1 MTDLPNPRR
10 TLLWLALAASALAPA
25 LAQAQTMSASGTY
38 SFGGNPVATLGPSV
52 FPFNPNVDVL
62 LFTGA
67 GSNSVG
73 MHTYGSL
80 SGNFGSRSSGQGVYD
95 VTGTYNI
102 TESISNPGAAP
113 LAATMNFN
121 ITPGMLMNTLNSS
134 TGAGEFVSAYINF
147 DIRVNGSP
155 VWGSNAT
162 LRTDS
167 TGTSF
172 SSGGTNLY
180 GLSAPGYYTIA
191 GGAFSANLG
200 TIAAGGSISLSY
212 TLSTATSGNS
222 AGGPGV
228 FVPEQTFHVPDQW
241 VSGCQRAVALHAA
254 KQGAAPD
261 SVICDPTPVF
271 VAGHDVVV
279 PAHTQFSQFSGVN
292 GSHASSGDPFTI
304 DTTSGAPIF
313 LGVRS
318 SDPNGLHF
326 TTSPVPEPA
335 HAALLLAGLGW
346 LGWRSRRRA

>member
-10 TLLWLALAASALAPA
+10 TLLWLALIASALAPT
-25 LAQAQTMSASGTY
+25 LTQAQTMSASGTY
-38 SFGGNPVATLGPSV
+38 SFGGSPLATLGPSV
-52 FPFNPNVDVL
+52 FPSNPNVDVL
-62 LFTGA
+62 LFAGA
-67 GSNSVG
+67 GGNSVG

-134 TGAGEFVSAYINF
+134 TGAGEFVNAYINF

-172 SSGGTNLY
+172 SSSGTNLY
-180 GLSAPGYYTIA
+180 SLSAPGYYTIA

-222 AGGPGV
+222 TGGAGI

-241 VSGCQRAVALHAA
+241 VSECPPAVALKAA
-254 KQGAAPD
+254 KQGAAAD
-261 SVICDPTPVF
+261 FVRFCDPVPRF

-279 PAHTQFSQFSGVN
+279 PAHTQLGGVN

-304 DTTSGAPIF
+304 DTISGAPNF
-313 LGVRS
+313 LGVPS